1 MDDIALQSE
10 ANSSLRLRGDGL
22 SVLRRKNRRTQSGFP
37 VQLGFRWV
45 LVEVSCR
52 TDGE

>member
-22 SVLRRKNRRTQSGFP
+22 SVLRRRNRTQRGFP
-37 VQLGFRWV
+37 VQLGWV